1 MKNQTLP
8 QRKPIAGSHKIH
20 RAFTLIELLVV
31 IAIIALLAAILFPV
45 FGRARENARKASCSS
60 NLKQIGLAV
69 SQYSQDYDERMV
81 LPIGDTSNYPAGVFP
96 YWNQL
101 VQAYT
106 KSAQVFRCPSVGSSS
121 KYYQSAN
128 GVDKSYQ
135 ANGTR
140 DAAWSPSGFGDA
152 VIGDRP
158 ISANAAALA
167 DFVFPSQI
175 ILVGEQKTNSTNE
188 PYFLHTA
195 YFSPPT
201 NSLMNHLGM
210 SNYLF
215 VDGHVKALKPLAT
228 AQPVNLWIVNNTAR
242 AAGPAGLITVLRA
255 QESAM

>member
-1 MKNQTLP
+1 MNTIVSRTRARQ
-8 QRKPIAGSHKIH
+8 G
-20 RAFTLIELLVV
+20 AFTLIELLVV

-45 FGRARENARKASCSS
+45 FGRARENARKSSCTS
-60 NLKQIGLAV
+60 NLKQIGLAL

-81 LPIGDTSNYPAGVFP
+81 LPIGDSTSMPSGVFP

-101 VQAYT
+101 VQTYT
-106 KSAQVFRCPSVGSSS
+106 RSRQVFRCPTVPTTS
-121 KYYQSAN
+121 KYYASAN

-152 VIGDRP
+152 TVNDRP

-167 DFVFPSQI
+167 DFVTPSRT
-175 ILVGEQKTNSTNE
+175 ILVGEQSTNSTNE
-188 PYFLHTA
+188 PYFLHTS

-201 NSLMNHLGM
+201 NSLVNHLGM

-215 VDGHVKALKPLAT
+215 IDGHVKSLKPTAT
-228 AQPVNLWIVNNTAR
+228 AVPFNMWIVNNTTNAPGST
-242 AAGPAGLITVLRA
+242 ALINILKA
-255 QESAM
+255 QELAMP